1 MDEQNKA
8 LTVSEFLK
16 SVNSAFEEAL
26 FPYGAI
32 VEGEVVEYRVSQGK
46 WIWFSLKDKTGL
58 LSCFATVWQL
68 KQPLEDGM
76 LIRAHG
82 MPKIRQKNGRFSL
95 TVDSVEMVGEG
106 ALQRAFQ
113 LLKKKL
119 EAEGVFAPER
129 KRALP
134 EFPQRIGLIAST
146 ESAAYTDFLR
156 ILGDRWGGLEI
167 ISAHVQVQGKD
178 AVQDIVGA
186 FRYFNDHPG
195 AADVLVLTRGGG
207 SLEDLHAFND
217 EEVARAVFSSK
228 IPVIVGVGH
237 ERDESLA
244 EYAADIRAST
254 PSNAAERLVPDRRDI
269 ERQVEAMVSEM
280 ENAVREGISRYER
293 RLYEF
298 ESVLERHVRKE
309 RSRFNELMYRF
320 KLKFAGFEG
329 KLLAML
335 SGIEG
340 DLRMLKSLDP
350 ETVLKRGYSIT
361 RDEKGKILHDAK
373 KVDKG
378 AAISVQLHKGKLHA
392 EVQ

>member
-8 LTVSEFLK
+8 LTVSDFLK
-16 SVNSAFEEAL
+16 TLNHAFEETL
-26 FPYGAI
+26 FPYGAV

-46 WIWFSLKDKTGL
+46 WIWFSLKDEKGL

-76 LIRAHG
+76 MVRAHG
-82 MPKIRQKNGRFSL
+82 MPKIHQKSGRFSL
-95 TVDSVEMVGEG
+95 TVDSVELVGEG

-119 EAEGVFAPER
+119 QAEGVFAPER
-129 KRALP
+129 KRPLP

-156 ILGDRWGGLEI
+156 ILGDRWGGLDI
-167 ISAHVQVQGKD
+167 VSAHVQVQGKD

-186 FRYFNDHPG
+186 FRYFNDHPD

-207 SLEDLHAFND
+207 SMEDLHAFND
-217 EEVARAVFSSK
+217 EAVARAVFGSK

-244 EYAADIRAST
+244 EYAADVRAST

-269 ERQVEAMVSEM
+269 ERQVDSLVVKM
-280 ENAVREGISRYER
+280 ESTLGEDLARYER

-298 ESVLERHVRKE
+298 ESVLEGHVRRE
-309 RSRFNELMYRF
+309 RSRFDELMYRL
-320 KLKFAGFEG
+320 KLQFSKFESGL
-329 KLLAML
+329 KML
-335 SGIEG
+335 VSEIDG
-340 DLRMLKSLDP
+340 DLRLLQSLDP
-350 ETVLKRGYSIT
+350 KAVLKRGYSIA
-361 RDEKGKILHDAK
+361 RDEKGNIIHDAA

-378 AAISVQLHKGKLHA
+378 TTVSVQLHKGKLHA
-392 EVQ
+392 EVK